1 MSLYVDKKYTSK
13 NGTPLAWHTFNRFV
27 RCPLGVILTIS
38 NLINLNYNAQASEL
52 LICLDI
58 MYLISIGLQTA
69 FFIGSFNWKRY
80 AYKSIIISEFY
91 GMFLT
96 FCVTAITS
104 GSNASSIG
112 SVLGTCIVFYFE
124 YVYYKKR
131 EELFN
136 DSKYDNSIQQEYTIN
151 ENLVD
156 VKVEETKTQNIQND
170 KPLFCR
176 KCGRKLDPD
185 SLFCRK
191 CGTKVGEQYEEV
203 H

>member
-13 NGTPLAWHTFNRFV
+13 KDTPLAWHNFNRFV
-27 RCPLGVILTIS
+27 RCPLGVILTIT
-38 NLINLNYNAQASEL
+38 NLINLNYNTQASEL

-58 MYLISIGLQTA
+58 MYLISIGLQTT

-112 SVLGTCIVFYFE
+112 SFLGTCIVYYFE

-131 EELFN
+131 EMLFN
-136 DSKYDNSIQQEYTIN
+136 DSNYDISSQQEYTIN
-151 ENLVD
+151 KENLENA
-156 VKVEETKTQNIQND
+156 KGEEAETQSIQND
-170 KPLFCR
+170 TPLFCR
-176 KCGRKLDPD
+176 KCGTKLDSD

-191 CGTKVGEQYEEV
+191 CGTKVGK
-203 H
+203 